1 MNTSET
7 TNTPSGGISVHLPLG
22 LLALAIALYLAV
34 EYRASS
40 KQAEIMRWQ
49 LGNLEKQAET
59 LKAAGKSN
67 GEMLVQAE
75 VAWKQAEKI
84 QEQYVNMFNE
94 LLDIAKDDKDA
105 REVVEKW
112 GIKRNEPEEK
122 K

>member
-59 LKAAGKSN
+59 LKAAGKNN

-75 VAWKQAEKI
+75 VGWKQAEKI

>member
-1 MNTSET
+1 MNTET
-7 TNTPSGGISVHLPLG
+7 THTPSSGISVHLPLG
-22 LLALAIALYLAV
+22 LLALAICLYFGV
-34 EYRASS
+34 EYRTAS

-49 LGNLEKQAET
+49 LGNLDKQADT
-59 LKAAGKSN
+59 LKAASKN
-67 GEMLVQAE
+67 NNEQLIKAE
-75 VAWKQAEKI
+75 VSWKEAEKI

-94 LLDIAKDDKDA
+94 LLDIARDDKDA

>member
-1 MNTSET
+1 MNSET
-7 TNTPSGGISVHLPLG
+7 THTPSSGISVHLPLG
-22 LLALAIALYLAV
+22 LLSLAVALYLGV

-59 LKAAGKSN
+59 LKAAGKNN
-67 GEMLVQAE
+67 GEMLIRAE
-75 VAWKQAEKI
+75 ESWKQAEKI

-112 GIKRNEPEEK
+112 GIQRNEAPPAK
-122 K
+122 

>member
-1 MNTSET
+1 MNSET
-7 TNTPSGGISVHLPLG
+7 SLTPASGVSVHLPLG
-22 LLALAIALYLAV
+22 LLALAIALFLGV

-49 LGNLEKQAET
+49 LGNLEKQTET
-59 LKAAGKSN
+59 LKSAGKSN
-67 GEMLVQAE
+67 TELLIRAE
-75 VAWKQAEKI
+75 ESWKQAEKI
-84 QEQYVNMFNE
+84 QEQYVKMFEE

-112 GIKRNEPEEK
+112 GIVRNDAPEK

>member
-75 VAWKQAEKI
+75 VGWKQAEKI

-94 LLDIAKDDKDA
+94 LLDIARDDKDA

>member
-1 MNTSET
+1 MNSET
-7 TNTPSGGISVHLPLG
+7 SQSASSSISVHLPLG
-22 LLALAIALYLAV
+22 LLALAITLYLAV

-59 LKAAGKSN
+59 LKAAGKN
-67 GEMLVQAE
+67 NAEMLVQAE
-75 VAWKQAEKI
+75 VSWKQAEKI

-94 LLDIAKDDKDA
+94 LLDIARDDKDA